1 MGEDELP
8 ARIAARFVHD
18 ELLMDGTPAL
28 NLASFVTTYME
39 DEAEKLMLENLS
51 KNFIDV
57 EEYPALGEIESR
69 CVNMIARLFNA
80 PLDNKDQEALG
91 VSTIGSSEAIIL
103 SVLAAKRRWQS
114 EYPIGCSLLRGYIL
128 ADMRKAAGKPFD
140 KPNIVMNAAVQVCW
154 EKAARYLE
162 VEERFWYCTAER
174 YVLEPKEAIDL
185 VDENTILVC
194 AILGSTYTG

>member
-1 MGEDELP
+1 MNESEIP
-8 ARIAARFVHD
+8 ARTAARLVHD

-39 DEAEKLMLENLS
+39 EEAEKLMLENLS

-57 EEYPALGEIESR
+57 EEYPALGEIETR

-80 PLDNKDQEALG
+80 PLDKGSDALG

-114 EYPIGCSLLRGYIL
+114 ETHLILHVSSAIILIYASLKMLGELLESRQ
-128 ADMRKAAGKPFD
+128 
-140 KPNIVMNAAVQVCW
+140 NI
-154 EKAARYLE
+154 R
-162 VEERFWYCTAER
+162 
-174 YVLEPKEAIDL
+174 I
-185 VDENTILVC
+185 
-194 AILGSTYTG
+194 SS